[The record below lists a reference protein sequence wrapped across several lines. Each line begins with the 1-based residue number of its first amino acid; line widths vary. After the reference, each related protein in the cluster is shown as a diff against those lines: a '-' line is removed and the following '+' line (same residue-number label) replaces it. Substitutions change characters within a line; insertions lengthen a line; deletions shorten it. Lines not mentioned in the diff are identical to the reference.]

1 MRVSRRHRGFTVVE
15 AMIAIVL
22 FGLVG
27 QTLLGLLTASQR
39 LFRSQAERAALQ
51 ATVRAGAL
59 LLPAELRA
67 LSGRDLLAIAPDQLT
82 YRAMR
87 LTGVACRVSPAG
99 ITLRP
104 ELMYGYR
111 SVAAGRD
118 SLLIFVEGDL
128 SRPDDDRWQAVAVTG
143 PATTSVCPDGSAA
156 LTLPAAVPPAAV
168 SVSPA
173 VPVRGFEVMQLRLYQ
188 SGGQYWLGS
197 RSVSGGEAQVQPALG
212 PLAPDGVR
220 LVYTRADGS
229 ITADPAEVAFIRLAL
244 RAVTDGAVRGIAGAP
259 AVAEDSIAAGVEL
272 RNAE

>member
-1 MRVSRRHRGFTVVE
+1 MSRRPGFTVVE

-27 QTLLGLLTASQR
+27 QTLLGLHTASQR

-59 LLPAELRA
+59 LLPGELRG
-67 LSGRDLLAIAPDQLT
+67 LSGSDLLAIAPDQIT

-87 LTGVACRVSPAG
+87 LTAVACRVSPASV
-99 ITLRP
+99 TLRR
-104 ELMYGYR
+104 ELMYAYR

-118 SLLIFVEGDL
+118 SLLLFVEGDL
-128 SRPDDDRWQAVAVTG
+128 SRSDDDRWQAVPVTG
-143 PATTSVCPDGSAA
+143 PPAAAACPDGSAA
-156 LTLPAAVPPAAV
+156 LTLPAIVPPGAV
-168 SVSPA
+168 SVAPA

-188 SGGQYWLGS
+188 SGGQYWIGI

-212 PLAPDGVR
+212 PLAPDGLR
-220 LVYTRADGS
+220 LAYARADGGT
-229 ITADPAEVAFIRLAL
+229 TANAAEVAFIRLVI
-244 RAVTDGAVRGIAGAP
+244 RAFTDGAVRGVAGAP
-259 AVAEDSIAAGVEL
+259 AVVADSIAASVEL